1 MAFDA
6 YGSTDLPAL
15 GIFAA
20 GVAIAYGLAGFS
32 NFFLR
37 RPFVSDAVLALV
49 VMVTLAAFIIFRF
62 TQQQAE
68 PVLRR
73 HRWTGGWCRREF

>member
-6 YGSTDLPAL
+6 YGKTDLPAI

-20 GVAIAYGLAGFS
+20 GIAIAYALAGFS

-37 RPFVSDAVLALV
+37 RPFVSNAVFGMV
-49 VMVTLAAFIIFRF
+49 VMVTLAAFVIFQF
-62 TQQQAE
+62 TTQRKAWA
-68 PVLRR
+68 RR
-73 HRWTGGWCRREF
+73 RMWTGGWCRREF